1 MLVAD
6 MQVRAYDEQRTS
18 TCYKMA
24 TERQEFEAA
33 FRLVYEGY
41 LHRGLTL
48 PNTPQMRITPFQLSP
63 AAQVFVALR
72 NQAVVSTL
80 TLVED
85 SVHGL
90 PMESLFQDEVRA
102 FRQKGLR
109 IAEVSALTHGL
120 PKERLN
126 WEIAESLMSMMA
138 QFAVTRNVDR
148 LLITVCPQHSA
159 FYRRIAFRPFSEVR
173 SYADVCGKPA
183 LPMQADL
190 NRLSVD
196 HPVLYERFF
205 SRRFP
210 AYELSPRRMSP
221 ALMHH
226 FSVILS
232 SIGTDGAFG
241 FDRSRYQMA
250 G

>member
-1 MLVAD
+1 
-6 MQVRAYDEQRTS
+6 
-18 TCYKMA
+18 MA
-24 TERQEFEAA
+24 TERDEFEAA
-33 FRLVYEGY
+33 FRLVYGGY
-41 LHRGLTL
+41 LHRGLTR

-72 NQAVVSTL
+72 NKSVVSTL

-90 PMESLFQDEVRA
+90 PMESLFQDEIQA
-102 FRQKGLR
+102 FRHQGLR
-109 IAEVSALTHGL
+109 FAEVSALTHGL

-126 WEIAESLMSMMA
+126 WEIAETLMSLMA
-138 QFAVTRNVDR
+138 QFAMTRNIDR
-148 LLITVCPQHSA
+148 LLITVCPQHAA

-173 SYADVCGKPA
+173 SYDEVCGRPA

-190 NRLSVD
+190 NRLAVD
-196 HPVLYERFF
+196 HPALHERFF

-210 AYELSPRRMSP
+210 AYELAPRRMPP
-221 ALMHH
+221 ALVHH
-226 FSVILS
+226 FSGILS
-232 SIGTDGAFG
+232 AIGTDGAFG
-241 FDRSRYQMA
+241 FDRSAYQKA